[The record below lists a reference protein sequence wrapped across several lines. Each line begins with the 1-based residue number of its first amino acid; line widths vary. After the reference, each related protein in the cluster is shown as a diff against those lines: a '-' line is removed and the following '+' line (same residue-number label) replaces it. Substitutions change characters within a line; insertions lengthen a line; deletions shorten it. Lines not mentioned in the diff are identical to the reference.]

1 MGDRGPAPRREAE
14 RRRTNDKGKAQQIG
28 VSDLQELPFTV
39 NLYPEPGAAPEHWPD
54 VVREL
59 WDALLEDPLRK
70 WMTSADWAS
79 TKLVFEILSTQM
91 TAKDAEGNLLGVSAN
106 SQTAVLKHLS
116 SIGVTESA
124 RLRLQKEVTL
134 FPVKSRTNED
144 GSVVDIRE
152 ARRDEVQ

>member
-28 VSDLQELPFTV
+28 ASDLQELPFIV
-39 NLYPEPGAAPEHWPD
+39 ELEPQPGAAPAHWPD
-54 VVREL
+54 VVKEL
-59 WDALLEDPLRK
+59 WDALLVDPVRK

-79 TKLVFEILSTQM
+79 TKLVLELLSTAM
-91 TAKDAEGNLLGVSAN
+91 TAKDSEGNLLGVSAN
-106 SQTAVLKHLS
+106 NQTAVLKHLS
-116 SIGVTESA
+116 SIGVTEAA

-144 GSVVDIRE
+144 GEVVDIRD
-152 ARRDEVQ
+152 ARRKDVQ